1 MNGRERETANTTT
14 KISSYSPTSFA
25 KKRFALLIQVT
36 LKYLPAL
43 HVGLIPTFAAVN
55 LHWGI
60 TIIIVIIIIILCVLF
75 TLLLLILI
83 TYIEN

>member
-1 MNGRERETANTTT
+1 MKGREKETANTTT

-36 LKYLPAL
+36 LKYLTAL
-43 HVGLIPTFAAVN
+43 HVGLIPTFTAVN

-60 TIIIVIIIIILCVLF
+60 TIIITIIVIIIIINIII
-75 TLLLLILI
+75 ILH
-83 TYIEN
+83 